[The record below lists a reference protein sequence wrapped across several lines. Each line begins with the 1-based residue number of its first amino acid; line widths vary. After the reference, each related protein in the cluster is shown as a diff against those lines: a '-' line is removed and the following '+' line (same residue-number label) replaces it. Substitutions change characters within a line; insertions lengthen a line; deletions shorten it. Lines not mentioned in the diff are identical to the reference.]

1 MSVYFIQIECSA
13 ELYLFISLEVMCEN
27 YGSMVL
33 ATAIFHC
40 ISQGAILQAK
50 MCEKSTNLYFE
61 LIWNANKFSHI
72 LVYLNFDAK
81 WAALCIKDALTMHPH
96 ISFENIYVIL
106 NVLWVNST
114 ENFYWS
120 LSIFPVRFKSDH
132 NDVTLNQGKPLGITT
147 RDIGFHVHEIIGL
160 VWR

>member
-1 MSVYFIQIECSA
+1 MTDWKWYCASFWTSITWNLIPRNQLVGVVRMSVYFIQIECSA

-27 YGSMVL
+27 YGSMVF

-50 MCEKSTNLYFE
+50 MCDKSTNLYFE

-72 LVYLNFDAK
+72 LVYLNFDSK

-96 ISFENIYVIL
+96 ISFGNIYVIL

-114 ENFYWS
+114 E
-120 LSIFPVRFKSDH
+120 
-132 NDVTLNQGKPLGITT
+132 
-147 RDIGFHVHEIIGL
+147 
-160 VWR
+160 